1 MFQRIFRLHSWCSTS
16 HILVQL
22 FVIICDVNFEE
33 TGMRKNKFKFRAFT
47 ALIVL
52 WSFILESVTGIVLYI
67 VPPGRIAHWTNWKLL
82 GFTKEQ
88 WGALHTIFGYIFLIF
103 AVIHI
108 YYNWKPILN
117 YIKKKVKTGLRMR
130 MELSVSLAITIL
142 VFVATA
148 ISLPPFS
155 TVMDFGT
162 KMKNSWEESR
172 QEPFVPHAEEMSLE
186 EFIGQIKISQS
197 EALELLK
204 NKGIKVQSASS
215 SIKDIAKDNNT
226 SPVALYEILKK
237 ELPSDEK
244 KKLEEITTAKK
255 QARGGGY
262 GWKTLEN
269 IAQELNIPLQEII
282 EFLQSKGID
291 AQKNEVIRDI
301 AKKNGMTPYKLVEI
315 IQKIKK

>member
-1 MFQRIFRLHSWCSTS
+1 MK
-16 HILVQL
+16 
-22 FVIICDVNFEE
+22 
-33 TGMRKNKFKFRAFT
+33 KNKFKFRAFT

-52 WSFILESVTGIVLYI
+52 WSFIVENVTGIVLYI

-88 WGALHTIFGYIFLIF
+88 WASLHTIFGYIFLIF

-117 YIKKKVKTGLRMR
+117 YIKKKVKAGLRMR
-130 MELSVSLAITIL
+130 MELTVSLAITIL

-172 QEPFVPHAEEMSLE
+172 QEPFVPHAEEMSLT
-186 EFIGQIKISQS
+186 EFIEQIEISQE
-197 EALELLK
+197 EALKLLK
-204 NKGIKVQSASS
+204 DKGIKVQSTSS
-215 SIKDIAKDNNT
+215 LIKDIAKDNNT
-226 SPVALYEILKK
+226 SPAAIYDILEK
-237 ELPSDEK
+237 EPPK
-244 KKLEEITTAKK
+244 KK
-255 QARGGGY
+255 QSGRGY

-269 IAQELNIPLQEII
+269 VAQELNIPLQDIMK
-282 EFLQSKGID
+282 FLQSKGID
-291 AQKNEVIRDI
+291 AQKDEGIRDI
-301 AKKNGMTPYKLVEI
+301 AEKTGMTPYELVEM
-315 IQKIKK
+315 IQKIKE

>member
-1 MFQRIFRLHSWCSTS
+1 MK
-16 HILVQL
+16 
-22 FVIICDVNFEE
+22 
-33 TGMRKNKFKFRAFT
+33 KNKFKFRAFT

-52 WSFILESVTGIVLYI
+52 WSFIVENITGIVLYI

-88 WGALHTIFGYIFLIF
+88 WASLHTIFGYIFLIF

-117 YIKKKVKTGLRMR
+117 YIKKKVKAGLRMR
-130 MELSVSLAITIL
+130 MELTVSLAITIL

-186 EFIGQIKISQS
+186 EFIEQIEISQD
-197 EALELLK
+197 EAFELLK
-204 NKGIKVQSASS
+204 NKGIKVQNASS
-215 SIKDIAKDNNT
+215 LIKDIAKDNNT
-226 SPVALYEILKK
+226 SPVAIYDILEK
-237 ELPSDEK
+237 EPPK
-244 KKLEEITTAKK
+244 KK
-255 QARGGGY
+255 QSGRGY

-269 IAQELNIPLQEII
+269 VAQELNIPLQDIMK
-282 EFLQSKGID
+282 FLQSKGID
-291 AQKNEVIRDI
+291 AQKDEGIRDI
-301 AKKNGMTPYKLVEI
+301 AEKTGMTPYELVEM
-315 IQKIKK
+315 IQKIKE

>member
-1 MFQRIFRLHSWCSTS
+1 MKKI
-16 HILVQL
+16 
-22 FVIICDVNFEE
+22 
-33 TGMRKNKFKFRAFT
+33 KFKFRAFT

-52 WSFILESVTGIVLYI
+52 WSFIVENVTGIVLYI
-67 VPPGRIAHWTNWKLL
+67 VPPGRIAHWTNWKLW

-88 WGALHTIFGYIFLIF
+88 WGALHTIFGYLFLIF

-108 YYNWKPILN
+108 YYNWKAIMN
-117 YIKKKVKTGLRMR
+117 YIKQKIKAGLRMR
-130 MELSVSLAITIL
+130 VELGISLVLIIL

-172 QEPFVPHAEEMSLE
+172 QEPFIPHAESMNIE
-186 EFIGQIKISQS
+186 EFTKQIGMPMERAEKI
-197 EALELLK
+197 LK
-204 NKGIKVQSASS
+204 NNGIIVRDTSS
-215 SIKDIAKDNNT
+215 TIQDIAIDNNT
-226 SPVALYEILKK
+226 SPVALYEILKT

-244 KKLEEITTAKK
+244 KKLEDITTSKK
-255 QARGGGY
+255 QGAGGGY

-269 IAQELNIPLQEII
+269 LAQELDIPIQDIM

-291 AQKNEVIRDI
+291 AKKDEVIRNVAD
-301 AKKNGMTPYKLVEI
+301 KNGLKAYELVDM
-315 IQKIKK
+315 IQKIKE

>member
-1 MFQRIFRLHSWCSTS
+1 MKKI
-16 HILVQL
+16 
-22 FVIICDVNFEE
+22 
-33 TGMRKNKFKFRAFT
+33 KFKFRAFT

-52 WSFILESVTGIVLYI
+52 WSFIVENVTGIVLYI
-67 VPPGRIAHWTNWKLL
+67 VPPGRIAHWTNWKLW

-88 WGALHTIFGYIFLIF
+88 WGALHTIFGYLFLIF

-108 YYNWKPILN
+108 YYNWKAIMN
-117 YIKKKVKTGLRMR
+117 YIKQKIKAGLRIR
-130 MELSVSLAITIL
+130 VELGISLVLIIL

-172 QEPFVPHAEEMSLE
+172 QEPFIPHAESMNIE
-186 EFIGQIKISQS
+186 EFTKQIGMPMERAEKI
-197 EALELLK
+197 LK
-204 NKGIKVQSASS
+204 NNGIIVRDTSS
-215 SIKDIAKDNNT
+215 TIQDIAIDNNT
-226 SPVALYEILKK
+226 SPVALYEILKT

-244 KKLEEITTAKK
+244 KKLEDITTSKK
-255 QARGGGY
+255 QGAGGGY

-269 IAQELNIPLQEII
+269 LAQELDIPIQDIM

-291 AQKNEVIRDI
+291 AKKDEVIRNVAD
-301 AKKNGMTPYKLVEI
+301 KNGLKAYELVDM
-315 IQKIKK
+315 IQKIKE

>member
-1 MFQRIFRLHSWCSTS
+1 MK
-16 HILVQL
+16 
-22 FVIICDVNFEE
+22 
-33 TGMRKNKFKFRAFT
+33 KNKFKFRAFT

-52 WSFILESVTGIVLYI
+52 WSFIIENVTGIVLYI

-88 WGALHTIFGYIFLIF
+88 WAALHTIFGYIFLIF

-117 YIKKKVKTGLRMR
+117 YIKKKVKAGLRMR
-130 MELSVSLAITIL
+130 MELTVSLVLTIL
-142 VFVATA
+142 VFIATA

-162 KMKNSWEESR
+162 KMKNSWEESS

-186 EFIGQIKISQS
+186 NFIGQIGISKE
-197 EALELLK
+197 EALKALE
-204 NKGIKVQSASS
+204 NRGIQLQDTSA
-215 SIKDIAKDNNT
+215 SIKDIAVDNNT
-226 SPVALYEILKK
+226 SPIALYEILKS
-237 ELPSDEK
+237 ELPTDAKEK
-244 KKLEEITTAKK
+244 FDSLTTQKK
-255 QARGGGY
+255 QPRGGGY

-269 IAQELNIPLQEII
+269 LAQDLDIPIQDIM

-291 AQKNEVIRDI
+291 AQKDEVIRNV
-301 AKKNGMTPYKLVEI
+301 AEKNGMTPYELVEM
-315 IQKIKK
+315 IQKIKE